1 MLEFKSL
8 ILRGDNMSSFSYK
21 AYAAEVLREITKSD
35 DKEIICKF
43 INELCKIST
52 LKQYEYYTTPK
63 IRR

>member
-1 MLEFKSL
+1 
-8 ILRGDNMSSFSYK
+8 MSVFSYK
-21 AYAAEVLREITKSD
+21 AYANEVLREITKSD

-43 INELCKIST
+43 ISELCKIST

>member
-1 MLEFKSL
+1 
-8 ILRGDNMSSFSYK
+8 MSNFSYK

-43 INELCKIST
+43 VTELCKISK

-63 IRR
+63 VNK